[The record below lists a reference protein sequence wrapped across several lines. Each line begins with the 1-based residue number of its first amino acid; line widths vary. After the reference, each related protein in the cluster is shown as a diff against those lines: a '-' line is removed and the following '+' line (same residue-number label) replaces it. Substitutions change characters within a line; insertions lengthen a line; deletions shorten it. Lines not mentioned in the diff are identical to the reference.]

1 MQISGKQKIL
11 LIAVLITAVFLC
23 SCSQSAA
30 VAESTPEETTEAPAS
45 GDPACSA
52 VNFKHDLDSYKP
64 QKDHYNFYFTYKT
77 VHSWWD
83 AVALGM
89 EEAQRQYL
97 DKGVTITYEYMAPD
111 QASAEDQ
118 ALRLRDAEKKNY
130 DVIGVDVA
138 DEQIISP
145 ILDEMI
151 DSGTKVMTFSSSDAA
166 EGCKRLAYVGNTH
179 NYEDG
184 CDLTEALCEK
194 LEYKGKIAIL
204 VGSVGAPCH
213 EDRARGAR
221 DIIAKYPD
229 MEIVATEYD
238 NDSVDLAYDLTKKI
252 LADCPDLDGIVCCN
266 MSNPVGAARAITE
279 LESTAVI
286 VGMDHDEEALRYL
299 NEGVIYCLGVQDCFS
314 IGFDTIQTAVKI
326 ADGNTAGKLFPEKTD
341 EITTV
346 IYQKDAAAMLELLYG
361 EVL

>member
-1 MQISGKQKIL
+1 M
-11 LIAVLITAVFLC
+11 C

-45 GDPACSA
+45 DDPAYSA
-52 VNFKHDLDSYKP
+52 VNFEHELDSYKP

-77 VHSWWD
+77 VHTWWD

-118 ALRLRDAEKKNY
+118 TLRLRDAEKKNY

-151 DSGTKVMTFSSSDAA
+151 DSGTKVMTFSGSDAA

-194 LEYKGKIAIL
+194 LEYKGKNAIL
-204 VGSVGAPCH
+204 VMNRFALVDEDNIVYTRYTTYTGGSRHAFLAK
-213 EDRARGAR
+213 DRLSGR
-221 DIIAKYPD
+221 
-229 MEIVATEYD
+229 EISIVSPYG
-238 NDSVDLAYDLTKKI
+238 SSRQLCLAIPT
-252 LADCPDLDGIVCCN
+252 PDLVIMGKRYKACFVQFDINDIVN
-266 MSNPVGAARAITE
+266 LVALDNQGRTHFALYSGSGSNLSGTE
-279 LESTAVI
+279 LGPMISN
-286 VGMDHDEEALRYL
+286 H
-299 NEGVIYCLGVQDCFS
+299 NFS
-314 IGFDTIQTAVKI
+314 MQ
-326 ADGNTAGKLFPEKTD
+326 
-341 EITTV
+341 
-346 IYQKDAAAMLELLYG
+346 
-361 EVL
+361 